1 MVTKNQDTQQA
12 LKVQPSVIL
21 MVLQQH
27 KEITQHTVLEIMYGQ
42 IKTKMVSK
50 MMTKKVFQVFTSF
63 LKIVITKNYNVQPQ
77 MIQDIISL
85 ITYKMEHIM
94 LNLLFLIITLHR
106 HQIQL
111 IMILLIRMVKKMEI
125 VMQWQPKVPLI
136 MLTI

>member
-27 KEITQHTVLEIMYGQ
+27 KEITQHTVLETMYGQ

>member
-1 MVTKNQDTQQA
+1 
-12 LKVQPSVIL
+12 
-21 MVLQQH
+21 
-27 KEITQHTVLEIMYGQ
+27 
-42 IKTKMVSK
+42 MVSK

-125 VMQWQPKVPLI
+125 VM
-136 MLTI
+136 